1 MLDCTINTSLHLF
14 IHLLILKFPYF
25 FDVFILSRV
34 LKKDPPV
41 NIASLLGMRSREVM
55 SPPLAPPPNSVT
67 LPQLLTVRSWIPVHW
82 RTVVVIMN
90 TS

>member
-14 IHLLILKFPYF
+14 IHLILKFPYC

-55 SPPLAPPPNSVT
+55 SVPPP
-67 LPQLLTVRSWIPVHW
+67 PQFCYPATI
-82 RTVVVIMN
+82 TN
-90 TS
+90 C